1 MKSHSR
7 RPRDKGPAPL
17 TRPARTYPRSAYDRV
32 GGIVYF
38 ARMLDKIRLQAAG
51 TLPGD
56 YQENLGRGFDG
67 RCTRFLGVTYA
78 ALRERVLLGG
88 TDEAIL
94 EWCFARGRQPSEEE
108 ILVWNSFMRK
118 RGWRDEEDG
127 STQEL
132 NDYKGQSG
140 LSHRADLLTFFDYY
154 EVDEGRRK

>member
-1 MKSHSR
+1 MK
-7 RPRDKGPAPL
+7 
-17 TRPARTYPRSAYDRV
+17 TYPRSAYDKV

-51 TLPGD
+51 KLPAD
-56 YQENLGRGFDG
+56 YEQNLGRGFDG
-67 RCTRFLGVTYA
+67 RCARFLGVAYS
-78 ALRERVLLGG
+78 ALRERALLDG
-88 TDEAIL
+88 TDEEVL
-94 EWCFARGRQPSEEE
+94 EWCFGQGREPSAEE

-132 NDYKGQSG
+132 NEYKAQSG
-140 LSHRADLLTFFDYY
+140 LSQRADLLTFFDYY